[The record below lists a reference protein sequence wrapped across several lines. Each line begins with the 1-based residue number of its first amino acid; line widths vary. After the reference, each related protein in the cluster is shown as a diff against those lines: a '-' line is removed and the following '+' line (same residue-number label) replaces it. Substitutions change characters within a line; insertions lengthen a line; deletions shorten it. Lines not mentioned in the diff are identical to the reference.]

1 MTYTSPDTPAL
12 RGLLTAISEH
22 LTVPEAAHHA
32 DDDLHHIT
40 LQARAG
46 TVRLAVRC
54 LLDGPLDNV
63 AIQSYARM
71 LAAEAGPVHYATAP
85 AGDAA

>member
-12 RGLLTAISEH
+12 RGLLNAIDAH
-22 LTVPEAAHHA
+22 LTVPETTHHA
-32 DDDLHHIT
+32 DDDLHLAT
-40 LQARAG
+40 LQARTG

-63 AIQSYARM
+63 AIQHYARM
-71 LAAEAGPVHYATAP
+71 LTTNAAPVHYATAGDP
-85 AGDAA
+85 A